1 MSFWDSSFLWLDA
14 VIAACAVGAACAVVG
29 VYTILRRVVFLPAAL
44 SQVSGL
50 GVMLACLLPVW
61 FAPLQGTKF
70 ASVEWM
76 ASVITLVGSLIFG
89 WMPEPRKITR
99 DAIIGIAFVL
109 ASALTIVISDR
120 LPNDVH
126 ELKDVLFGNAVVVEH
141 SQMYVATAVSA
152 VVLIVHA
159 LMHRPFSFTSLDP
172 DTAGAHGVPTRI
184 VDGVLFLTIGVA
196 IGMATKTIGALPV
209 FAFSVLPGSAALMAF
224 RNLKVVLPVAALIG
238 VASAFIGYWLSFVHS
253 MPTGASMVIVSA
265 LFIIPGA
272 ITGLVRQRL
281 A

>member
-1 MSFWDSSFLWLDA
+1 MSFWESSFLWLDA

-29 VYTILRRVVFLPAAL
+29 VYAILRRVVFLPAAL

-61 FAPLQGTKF
+61 FVSLEGTKL
-70 ASVEWM
+70 ASAEWM
-76 ASVITLVGSLIFG
+76 ASIVTLAGSLIFG

-99 DAIIGIAFVL
+99 DAVIGIAFVL
-109 ASALTIVISDR
+109 ASALTIIISDR

-126 ELKDVLFGNAVVVEH
+126 ELKDVLFGNAVVVEK
-141 SQMYVATAVSA
+141 SQMYVAAAVSA
-152 VVLIVHA
+152 ALLLVHA
-159 LMHRPFSFTSLDP
+159 VLYRPFMFTSLDP
-172 DTAGAHGVPTRI
+172 DTAGAHGVPTRL
-184 VDGVLFLTIGVA
+184 VNGLLFLTIGVA
-196 IGMATKTIGALPV
+196 IGVATKTIGALPV

-253 MPTGASMVIVSA
+253 MPTGASMVVVA
-265 LFIIPGA
+265 GLFMIPGA
-272 ITGLVRQRL
+272 LIGVVRQRL